1 MFATRVINRIAPPTI
16 AKNAIHSR
24 TRRQSM
30 LLLQRVID
38 ALGVVHRLLLHG
50 GFEAPRALERV
61 ARISVAR
68 LVDELV
74 ALDPRHHRTKL
85 FADLLDRMLRR
96 EPAIRVQRRRA
107 GAILEY
113 EILGVVAALDSP
125 EGVAH
130 RLLGGGRHDLRS
142 R

>member
-1 MFATRVINRIAPPTI
+1 MKTSVAALKSSATIRGAKAIFATRVINRIAPPTI

-61 ARISVAR
+61 ARSHFGR
-68 LVDELV
+68 
-74 ALDPRHHRTKL
+74 RH
-85 FADLLDRMLRR
+85 
-96 EPAIRVQRRRA
+96 
-107 GAILEY
+107 
-113 EILGVVAALDSP
+113 VV
-125 EGVAH
+125 
-130 RLLGGGRHDLRS
+130 
-142 R
+142 